1 LDFYFFKLIER
12 EKMKRALR
20 IIIVIGIIGI
30 ILFAYGVLWAPNNF
44 DGDKILIVSKGQT
57 FRDVADSLKQAGII
71 RSVFLFKIAG
81 KLTASTTKLQ
91 IGKYRFKGG
100 ASNSEIIDNIQ
111 NGRTAET
118 IAVLIREGLR
128 STSQAQ
134 IFAHKLGIDSSRF
147 MELVEDK
154 SFAKSLNANSQNLT
168 GYLMPKTYK
177 FYWQTDEE
185 DIIRTLV
192 TEFWEEFDSSM
203 IRQMNRRKMTMNEV
217 LTMASIIELETRI
230 DTERAIV
237 AGVYYN
243 RLQKRMRL
251 QADPTVQFALGGK
264 PHRLRYSD
272 LGYDSPYNTYK
283 NYGLPP
289 GPINNPGKTSIL
301 AALYPLRHKYLYFVA
316 TGEGGHRFTTS
327 FSEHQKAIKEY
338 RRIRE
343 ERKAAQELD

>member
-1 LDFYFFKLIER
+1 
-12 EKMKRALR
+12 MKRTLR
-20 IIIVIGIIGI
+20 IVIFIGIVGI
-30 ILFAYGVLWAPNNF
+30 SLFAYGVLWAPNNF
-44 DGDKILIVSKGQT
+44 EGDKILIVSKGQT
-57 FRDVADSLKQAGII
+57 FGEVADSLKNTGII

-118 IAVLIREGLR
+118 ITVLIREGLR
-128 STSQAQ
+128 ATTQAQ
-134 IFAHKLGIDSSRF
+134 IFSQKLGIDSSRF

-154 SFAKSLNANSQNLT
+154 SFAKSLRVDAHNLT

-177 FYWQTDEE
+177 FYWQTGEE
-185 DIIRTLV
+185 EIIRTLV
-192 TEFWEEFDSSM
+192 AEFWNEFDSSM

-243 RLQKRMRL
+243 RLQRRMRL
-251 QADPTVQFALGGK
+251 QADPTVQFAIGGT
-264 PHRLRYSD
+264 PRRLHYSD
-272 LGYDSPYNTYK
+272 LDYDSPYNTYK

-327 FSEHQKAIKEY
+327 FSEHQKAIKDY
-338 RRIRE
+338 RRVRQ
-343 ERKAAQELD
+343 ERKAAQEID

>member
-1 LDFYFFKLIER
+1 MKL
-12 EKMKRALR
+12 KLR
-20 IIIVIGIIGI
+20 IILFIFFVGSSLFIYGI
-30 ILFAYGVLWAPNNF
+30 FWSPNNF
-44 DGDKILIVSKGQT
+44 EGDKILKVSKGQT
-57 FRDVADSLKQAGII
+57 FTEVADSLKQIGVI

-81 KLTASTTKLQ
+81 KLSGSTTKLQ
-91 IGKYRFKGG
+91 IGKYRFKSG
-100 ASNSEIIDNIQ
+100 ASNLSIIDNIQ
-111 NGRTAET
+111 NGRTSET
-118 IAVLIREGLR
+118 ITVLIREGLR
-128 STSQAQ
+128 ATTQAQ
-134 IFAHKLGIDSSRF
+134 IFAQKLGIDSSRF
-147 MELVEDK
+147 MELVDDK
-154 SFAKSLNANSQNLT
+154 SFAKSLGIDAHNLI

-185 DIIRTLV
+185 DIIRTLAA
-192 TEFWEEFDSSM
+192 EFWKEFDSSM

-217 LTMASIIELETRI
+217 LTMASIIELETAI

-272 LGYDSPYNTYK
+272 LEFDSPYNTYK

-316 TGEGGHRFTTS
+316 TGEGGHRFTSS

-338 RRIRE
+338 RRVRE

>member
-1 LDFYFFKLIER
+1 
-12 EKMKRALR
+12 MKRTLR
-20 IIIVIGIIGI
+20 IVIFIGIVGI
-30 ILFAYGVLWAPNNF
+30 SLFAYGVLWAPNNF
-44 DGDKILIVSKGQT
+44 EGDKILIVSKGQT
-57 FRDVADSLKQAGII
+57 FGEVADSLKNTGII

-118 IAVLIREGLR
+118 ITVLIREGLR
-128 STSQAQ
+128 ATTQAQ
-134 IFAHKLGIDSSRF
+134 IFSQKLGIDSSRF
-147 MELVEDK
+147 MELMEDK
-154 SFAKSLNANSQNLT
+154 SFAKSLRVDAHNLT

-177 FYWQTDEE
+177 FYWQTGEE
-185 DIIRTLV
+185 EIIRTLV
-192 TEFWEEFDSSM
+192 AEFWNEFDSSM

-243 RLQKRMRL
+243 RLQRRMRL
-251 QADPTVQFALGGK
+251 QADPTVQFAIGGT
-264 PHRLRYSD
+264 PRRLHYSD
-272 LGYDSPYNTYK
+272 LDYDSPYNTYK

-327 FSEHQKAIKEY
+327 FSEHQKAIKDY
-338 RRIRE
+338 RRVRQ
-343 ERKAAQELD
+343 ERKAAQEID